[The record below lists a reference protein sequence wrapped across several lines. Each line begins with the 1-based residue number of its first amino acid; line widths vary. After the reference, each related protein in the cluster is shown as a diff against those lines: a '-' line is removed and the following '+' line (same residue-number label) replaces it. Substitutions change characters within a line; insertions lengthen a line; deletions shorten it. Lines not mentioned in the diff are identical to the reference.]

1 VNSGRHGRR
10 EGQRPFAGTPPKLST
25 KRQAELRRMHK
36 SGDYSIT
43 DLAEVLDLSTDG
55 LPNPPTDHPR
65 RRQIALKVHRQKAL
79 KSQLVKMVR
88 KSVHILFR

>member
-1 VNSGRHGRR
+1 
-10 EGQRPFAGTPPKLST
+10 
-25 KRQAELRRMHK
+25 MHE

-79 KSQLVKMVR
+79 KATAGQDGP
-88 KSVHILFR
+88 